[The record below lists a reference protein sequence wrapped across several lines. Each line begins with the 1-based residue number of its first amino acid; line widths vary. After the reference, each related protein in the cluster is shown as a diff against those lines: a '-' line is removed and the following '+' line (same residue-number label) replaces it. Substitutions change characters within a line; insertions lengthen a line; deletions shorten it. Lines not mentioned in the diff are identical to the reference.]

1 MFDIVRQGLQ
11 FNCEKLGLDMI
22 ENGIQLFEF
31 LQKIDE
37 IMYLKELT
45 LFSCGH
51 AIGRSGMG
59 SNFKNRYTH
68 VLRIYMQKKKVF
80 PQAGVCVRIGNLVG
94 KI

>member
-11 FNCEKLGLDMI
+11 FNCRKLGLDMI

-45 LFSCGH
+45 LF
-51 AIGRSGMG
+51 
-59 SNFKNRYTH
+59 
-68 VLRIYMQKKKVF
+68 YM
-80 PQAGVCVRIGNLVG
+80 
-94 KI
+94 